1 MPMRHMP
8 VMQAKRF
15 GVYTIQPDEDLKSA
29 ARKMQ
34 DHNISALVVVDAEG
48 YLAGVITRTDLV
60 RACFMRIDW
69 HHLQVHDFMV
79 EDVVTVNLEDPLTRV
94 MELLID
100 NHIHRVVAVEMKE
113 GKPRPVA
120 VLSAAD
126 IVYHMAQDK

>member
-15 GVYTIQPDEDLKSA
+15 GVYSILPDDPLKAA

-34 DHNISALVVVDAEG
+34 DYNISALVVVDAEG

-60 RACFMRIDW
+60 RACYDRVDW
-69 HHLQVHDFMV
+69 HYLPVRDFMAG
-79 EDVVTVNLEDPLTRV
+79 DVVTVNLEDPLTRV

-100 NHIHRVVAVEMKE
+100 NHIHRVVAVEVDE
-113 GKPRPVA
+113 GKLRPVA

-126 IVYHMAQDK
+126 IIYHMAQDK

>member
-1 MPMRHMP
+1 MPMRHMA

-15 GVYTIQPDEDLKSA
+15 GVFSIQPEDELKLA

-34 DHNISALVVVDAEG
+34 DHNISALVVIDAEG

-60 RACFMRIDW
+60 RACYNRIDW
-69 HHLQVHDFMV
+69 HHLLVHDFMV
-79 EDVVTVNLEDPLTRV
+79 SDVVTVNLEDPLTRV

-100 NHIHRVVAVEMKE
+100 NHIHRVVAVEMKD
-113 GKPRPVA
+113 GRPRPVA

>member
-1 MPMRHMP
+1 MPMRQLP

-15 GVYTIQPDEDLKSA
+15 GVFSIQPDDELKLA

-34 DHNISALVVVDAEG
+34 DHNISALVVVDGEG

-60 RACFMRIDW
+60 RACYGRIDW
-69 HHLQVHDFMV
+69 HHLPVHDFMV
-79 EDVVTVNLEDPLTRV
+79 SDVVTVNLEDPLTRV

-100 NHIHRVVAVEMKE
+100 NHIHRVVAIEMKE
-113 GKPRPVA
+113 GRPRPVA

-126 IVYHMAQDK
+126 IVYHMAQER